1 MEASGGNL
9 RKNHINNKSCQKE
22 SPHVPQA
29 YQLQNMYNIMYR
41 YVLYYTY
48 IFLLYVINRVNI
60 IT

>member
-29 YQLQNMYNIMYR
+29 YQLQNMYNN
-41 YVLYYTY
+41 V
-48 IFLLYVINRVNI
+48 
-60 IT
+60 